1 MSFRKADQELK
12 EQLRLLYPGASEDF
26 ISTLFHNIRG
36 KQDLF
41 GHPQENDDSI
51 SDINYFGMSD

>member
-12 EQLRLLYPGASEDF
+12 EQLKLLYPGASEDF

-41 GHPQENDDSI
+41 GHPQVNDDSI